1 MSNSS
6 SLRSELVSY
15 IQLQLFGPSI
25 GECEQLVFT
34 DPPHKRYILGVLY
47 PREMEEM
54 ESVDSEMEKTS
65 IFEADE
71 DLGVSVGDSEEPD
84 DSPLAAMLQ
93 RAPASAGFTFAVT
106 EGSIVHFE
114 AESARYEVREVPQ
127 FVLGN
132 VIPGTIAKKI
142 DTGDWSV
149 EIGADFEGELD
160 NSELTEESVKIGQQ
174 VDVKVIKVDEENRK
188 VDLSLK
194 QVTEDE
200 SVTKPKK
207 VKRYCRIVLPKEI
220 VTHSDSD
227 GVTKESLFDDRAE
240 LRVRWRSVGDRRIV
254 TASLVNKEVM
264 KPGDKIDPE
273 KCLFQAGL
281 RVICNEGSFKEPP
294 SPDVAFDEEEEEL
307 RLRYRKRQSW
317 AVGHGTSV
325 SWSSADPDGIP
336 DQLQIDFTPIAKVF
350 PFNGDRR
357 SDASYDERV
366 LKPAYLSSV
375 ESVGELKE
383 MLGSYLD
390 DFTDWL
396 GRCSEL
402 DIDPIHA
409 TAFSNVLEKLGDQQK
424 RLRHGVEVLCDPS
437 NPECFEAFQLANTAM
452 LNQIEATHRK
462 KGSRFDSND
471 FVWYPFQ
478 LAFQLLAIPG
488 IAEDGEESGRDLVDL
503 LWFPTGGGK
512 TEAYLLLSAFT
523 IILRRKRYGDE
534 GGGTAVLS
542 RYTLRLLTAQQ
553 FERTSTLVCALEKLR
568 RDGQIPGEEPIT
580 IGLWIGGSA
589 TSSPNDLKTA
599 QRLYDEMR
607 EEETPINRFML
618 LSCPWCG
625 VDLLPK
631 RHSDDEADYG
641 ISMTPGD
648 FGFRCTS
655 SNCDFHD
662 RIPVQVVDQ
671 IIYKEPPTILLGTID
686 KFARLPWE
694 ERSRALLG
702 LGTSRKGPSLVI
714 QDELHLISGPL
725 GTVAAIYEAGI
736 DVLLEHAGSRPKII
750 AATATIRGAEDQTRR
765 LYGRDVRLFPA
776 SGPDADDSFFMK
788 EERLCEDHSTGGQH
802 ARHYLGIMGQGH
814 SHVTSSVRTMAAMLA
829 GGGQVTQGD
838 DFWTLVSYHNSKR
851 ELGKTLNTA
860 RNDVPTRIKQI
871 VEKDPRKCEHVEEL
885 SGSIPSYRVPKVL
898 QAVECVRSSGD
909 SVDVLACTSMISVGV
924 DVPRLNLMTIM
935 GQPKTSAEYIQA
947 SSRVGRGRNAAG
959 LVVVNFYPTRPRDR
973 SHYESF
979 VRFHDSIYRW
989 VEPTSVTPHAPP
1001 ALDRALHA
1009 TMIMVI
1015 RLALLPKNDQAK
1027 DFNVSC
1033 PDTQDLLSKLL
1044 NRLQDSA
1051 DTSERSMIKCRL
1063 DELQDWWA
1071 SAAEKANLRYK
1082 AEPQFE
1088 GLMKFYGVKKLSS
1101 GKETLNSMRHV
1112 DGEAGTFVVGES
1124 RSGDRDR
1131 GRS

>member
-409 TAFSNVLEKLGDQQK
+409 TAFSNVLDKLGDQQK

-462 KGSRFDSND
+462 KGSR
-471 FVWYPFQ
+471 
-478 LAFQLLAIPG
+478 
-488 IAEDGEESGRDLVDL
+488 VD
-503 LWFPTGGGK
+503 
-512 TEAYLLLSAFT
+512 
-523 IILRRKRYGDE
+523 
-534 GGGTAVLS
+534 
-542 RYTLRLLTAQQ
+542 
-553 FERTSTLVCALEKLR
+553 
-568 RDGQIPGEEPIT
+568 
-580 IGLWIGGSA
+580 
-589 TSSPNDLKTA
+589 
-599 QRLYDEMR
+599 
-607 EEETPINRFML
+607 
-618 LSCPWCG
+618 
-625 VDLLPK
+625 
-631 RHSDDEADYG
+631 
-641 ISMTPGD
+641 
-648 FGFRCTS
+648 
-655 SNCDFHD
+655 
-662 RIPVQVVDQ
+662 
-671 IIYKEPPTILLGTID
+671 
-686 KFARLPWE
+686 
-694 ERSRALLG
+694 
-702 LGTSRKGPSLVI
+702 
-714 QDELHLISGPL
+714 
-725 GTVAAIYEAGI
+725 
-736 DVLLEHAGSRPKII
+736 
-750 AATATIRGAEDQTRR
+750 
-765 LYGRDVRLFPA
+765 
-776 SGPDADDSFFMK
+776 
-788 EERLCEDHSTGGQH
+788 
-802 ARHYLGIMGQGH
+802 
-814 SHVTSSVRTMAAMLA
+814 
-829 GGGQVTQGD
+829 
-838 DFWTLVSYHNSKR
+838 
-851 ELGKTLNTA
+851 
-860 RNDVPTRIKQI
+860 
-871 VEKDPRKCEHVEEL
+871 
-885 SGSIPSYRVPKVL
+885 
-898 QAVECVRSSGD
+898 
-909 SVDVLACTSMISVGV
+909 
-924 DVPRLNLMTIM
+924 
-935 GQPKTSAEYIQA
+935 
-947 SSRVGRGRNAAG
+947 
-959 LVVVNFYPTRPRDR
+959 
-973 SHYESF
+973 
-979 VRFHDSIYRW
+979 
-989 VEPTSVTPHAPP
+989 
-1001 ALDRALHA
+1001 
-1009 TMIMVI
+1009 
-1015 RLALLPKNDQAK
+1015 
-1027 DFNVSC
+1027 
-1033 PDTQDLLSKLL
+1033 
-1044 NRLQDSA
+1044 
-1051 DTSERSMIKCRL
+1051 
-1063 DELQDWWA
+1063 
-1071 SAAEKANLRYK
+1071 
-1082 AEPQFE
+1082 
-1088 GLMKFYGVKKLSS
+1088 
-1101 GKETLNSMRHV
+1101 
-1112 DGEAGTFVVGES
+1112 
-1124 RSGDRDR
+1124 
-1131 GRS
+1131 